1 MVVISETMRGCQ
13 LDAIRIEFKLAKH
26 SQNSTKIEGRGA
38 NRRERG
44 SGQALT
50 LAKKKRRAAISTS
63 LLLPCSVDLDKGV
76 CRQENA
82 SRRPGL
88 ANTIKASVHIRF
100 MWTAPFWA
108 HDLKKRSTIH
118 WL

>member
-13 LDAIRIEFKLAKH
+13 LDAIRIESKLAKH

-50 LAKKKRRAAISTS
+50 LAKKKKDEQ
-63 LLLPCSVDLDKGV
+63 P
-76 CRQENA
+76 
-82 SRRPGL
+82 SRRVCCCPVRSILTKGFVGRRTPQGDLAWQTQLKQVCISASCGQPHFGL
-88 ANTIKASVHIRF
+88 TI
-100 MWTAPFWA
+100 
-108 HDLKKRSTIH
+108 
-118 WL
+118 

>member
-13 LDAIRIEFKLAKH
+13 LDAIRIESKLAKH

-50 LAKKKRRAAISTS
+50 LAKKKKTS
-63 LLLPCSVDLDKGV
+63 SHLDEFAVALFG
-76 CRQENA
+76 
-82 SRRPGL
+82 
-88 ANTIKASVHIRF
+88 
-100 MWTAPFWA
+100 
-108 HDLKKRSTIH
+108 RS
-118 WL
+118 